1 MPIKK
6 PPPVST
12 INDEERRQPRDLQG
26 LLIELA
32 DVEPAARRWAAR
44 DLATIPAASAGL
56 AERLSVEK
64 DPSVRQ
70 VLLTSLTCIG
80 DGVAIDALVNCLRSE
95 DAGLRNEA
103 IEAMAK
109 LAEPVA
115 RIIEQLLQD
124 SDSDVRLFAIN
135 VLATLR
141 HPQVE
146 SWLIGVLECDPHI
159 NVCAGAIDVLVE
171 VGSSAARPALESMP
185 QRFPDDPFI
194 CFASKLALKRIGE
207 G

>member
-6 PPPVST
+6 PSSVT
-12 INDEERRQPRDLQG
+12 TNEDYERRHTRDFQG
-26 LLIELA
+26 LLCELA
-32 DVEPAARRWAAR
+32 AAEPSARRWAAR
-44 DLATIPAASAGL
+44 DLASTPAASTAL
-56 AERLSVEK
+56 AERLYVET
-64 DPSVRQ
+64 DTSVRE

-109 LAEPVA
+109 LSEPVV
-115 RIIEQLLQD
+115 RIIEQLLHD
-124 SDSDVRLFAIN
+124 RDSDVRLFAIN
-135 VLATLR
+135 ILATLR

-146 SWLIGVLECDPHI
+146 SWLIEVLERDPHI

-171 VGSSAARPALESMP
+171 VGSSAARPALESMTW
-185 QRFPDDPFI
+185 RFPNEPYI
-194 CFASKLALKRIGE
+194 WFASKLALKRIGE

>member
-6 PPPVST
+6 PSSGST
-12 INDEERRQPRDLQG
+12 IEGGERRQPRDLQG
-26 LLIELA
+26 LLAALA
-32 DVEPAARRWAAR
+32 ADEPSARRWAAR
-44 DLATIPAASAGL
+44 DLASNPAASAAL
-56 AERLSVEK
+56 AERLYVEP
-64 DPSVRQ
+64 DTSVRE

-124 SDSDVRLFAIN
+124 RDSDIRLFAIN
-135 VLATLR
+135 ILATLR
-141 HPQVE
+141 HPKVE
-146 SWLIGVLECDPHI
+146 AWLIEVLERDPHI

-171 VGSSAARPALESMP
+171 VGSSAAIPALESITW
-185 QRFPDDPFI
+185 RFPNEPYI
-194 CFASKLALKRIGE
+194 WFASKLALKRIGE

>member
-6 PPPVST
+6 PST
-12 INDEERRQPRDLQG
+12 VTTIEGDERRQTRDLQG
-26 LLIELA
+26 LIVELSA
-32 DVEPAARRWAAR
+32 AEPSARRWAAR
-44 DLATIPAASAGL
+44 DLATNPAASAAL
-56 AERLSVEK
+56 AERLYVES
-64 DPSVRQ
+64 DTSVRE

-80 DGVAIDALVNCLRSE
+80 DGVAIDALVKCLRSE

-115 RIIEQLLQD
+115 RIIEQLLHD
-124 SDSDVRLFAIN
+124 RDSDVRLFAVNI
-135 VLATLR
+135 LATLR

-146 SWLIGVLECDPHI
+146 QWLIEVLEREPHI

-171 VGSSAARPALESMP
+171 VGSSASRPALESMTW
-185 QRFPDDPFI
+185 RFPNEPYI
-194 CFASKLALKRIGE
+194 WFASKLALKRIGE